1 MSAQAD
7 EVELLQARLKELQRE
22 LKVVTEYY
30 ETAKR
35 VIENLRG
42 DRDAREVEA
51 KRKQVRDKKEKG
63 DQDGSQSEN
72 TAV

>member
-42 DRDAREVEA
+42 DRDAI
-51 KRKQVRDKKEKG
+51 
-63 DQDGSQSEN
+63 
-72 TAV
+72 